1 MACLK
6 YINKQLNPV
15 DGMPKVTMRHS
26 WLKALNYSL
35 NRFTFSDK
43 IYSQVINWKTK

>member
-15 DGMPKVTMRHS
+15 DGMPKYIN
-26 WLKALNYSL
+26 KQLNPV
-35 NRFTFSDK
+35 DGMPK
-43 IYSQVINWKTK
+43 IYK